1 MRAVGVIIRNG
12 KVLLLRRIKNG
23 QEYYCFPGGGIEKG
37 ETAEITMKREI
48 KEELSLDVQSYE
60 KLFDIVNLGG
70 REFYFLVKNYSGEPR
85 LGGPEKERM
94 NEQNQYYIEWIDF
107 SELGKTTNL
116 YPEEAVKRLFQ
127 MFSL

>member
-1 MRAVGVIIRNG
+1 MRAVGVIIRSG

-60 KLFDIVNLGG
+60 KLFDIVNLDGK
-70 REFYFLVKNYSGEPR
+70 ESYFLVKNYSGEPR

-94 NEQNQYYIEWIDF
+94 NEQNQYYIEWVDF
-107 SELGKTTNL
+107 SELGKINNL

-127 MFSL
+127 MFSF

>member
-23 QEYYCFPGGGIEKG
+23 QEYYCFPGSGIKKG

-60 KLFDIVNLGG
+60 KLFDIVNLDGK
-70 REFYFLVKNYSGEPR
+70 ESYFLVKNYSGEPR

-94 NEQNQYYIEWIDF
+94 NEQNQYYIEWVDF
-107 SELGKTTNL
+107 SELGKINNL

-127 MFSL
+127 IFSL